1 MIIRKVQYNSQPR
14 KLKRMNLVTVEKAN
28 DSSYTIKNYSEEY
41 KEKVIEFFMKI
52 CIDEFGFKEW
62 EEDIKNMD
70 NHTYESDGGNFWIA
84 VDKDNNVIGTIG
96 LRNKGQSIGELK
108 SMYVHKHYR
117 GQNVAQKL
125 LETLLEFAIK
135 YERIILDTYKKFE
148 RAIGFYEKNGF
159 YNIEQIGDKL
169 IYEKFIRNSSVDE
182 ISC

>member
-1 MIIRKVQYNSQPR
+1 
-14 KLKRMNLVTVEKAN
+14 
-28 DSSYTIKNYSEEY
+28 
-41 KEKVIEFFMKI
+41 
-52 CIDEFGFKEW
+52 
-62 EEDIKNMD
+62 
-70 NHTYESDGGNFWIA
+70 
-84 VDKDNNVIGTIG
+84 
-96 LRNKGQSIGELK
+96 
-108 SMYVHKHYR
+108 MYVHKHYR